1 MNLPGE
7 GDVDGL
13 AWAVTGSV
21 MDLLPNHS
29 IGINYARA
37 DAGWL
42 LSPQYRNNE
51 ELVEIRYL
59 WRKRRNLALD
69 MRVRWRRELVQQ
81 ALETQSLDEV
91 DFFARFTVGFSR

>member
-1 MNLPGE
+1 MNLPGD
-7 GDVDGL
+7 GDVDGF

-21 MDLLPNHS
+21 MELWPNHS
-29 IGINYARA
+29 VGINYAHA

-51 ELVEIRYL
+51 ELFEVRYL

-69 MRVRWRRELVQQ
+69 FRVRWRQELVQ
-81 ALETQSLDEV
+81 LSSQSQKQDEV
-91 DFFARFTVGFSR
+91 DFFARFTLGFSR